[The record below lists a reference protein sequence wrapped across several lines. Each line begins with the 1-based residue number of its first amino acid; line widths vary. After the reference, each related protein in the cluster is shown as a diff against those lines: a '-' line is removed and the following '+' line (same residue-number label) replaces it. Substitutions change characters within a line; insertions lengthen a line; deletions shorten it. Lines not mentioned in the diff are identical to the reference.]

1 MSPKAAKLKQLNIKL
16 VRSGISCPE
25 KQRAVIRG
33 LGFRRLNQVVTHPD
47 TPAIRGMIFKIMHL
61 VEVLE

>member
-1 MSPKAAKLKQLNIKL
+1 MSPKAAKSKQLNIKL
-16 VRSGISCPE
+16 VKSGISCPE

-47 TPAIRGMIFKIMHL
+47 TPAIRGMIFKILHL
-61 VEVLE
+61 VEVVE

>member
-1 MSPKAAKLKQLNIKL
+1 MSPKAAKRKQLNIKL
-16 VRSGISCPE
+16 VKSGISCPE

-47 TPAIRGMIFKIMHL
+47 TPAMRGMIFKILHL
-61 VEVLE
+61 VEVVE